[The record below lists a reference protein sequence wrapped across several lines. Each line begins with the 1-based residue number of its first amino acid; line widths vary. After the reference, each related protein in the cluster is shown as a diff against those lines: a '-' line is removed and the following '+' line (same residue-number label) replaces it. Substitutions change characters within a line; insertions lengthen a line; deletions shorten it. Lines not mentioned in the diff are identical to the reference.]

1 MLLLLLLL
9 AAAPRPAPELRP
21 DPAPHR
27 EARPEPREAEVTPP
41 STALAAARSARLLAL
56 LADGEPTVEEVQ
68 RAAAARVR
76 VDDGAM
82 DSWERRARA
91 AAWLP
96 RLSLEYRHDER
107 ATRVVGLNGNVESD
121 YVRLSPGDQ
130 VAVRAAWDLDR
141 LVFAPEELRAAATAA
156 QLVRRREEVV
166 ERATRLYF
174 ERRRLRLRLAL
185 SPPDGTLERAER
197 EIAVDAAGAEL
208 DALTGGLLSRGRAP

>member
-21 DPAPHR
+21 DPGPRR
-27 EARPEPREAEVTPP
+27 EAGADPRDAEATQP
-41 STALAAARSARLLAL
+41 STAVAAARSARLLAL

-82 DSWERRARA
+82 DSWERRARTS
-91 AAWLP
+91 AWLP

-107 ATRVVGLNGNVESD
+107 ATRVVGLSGNVESD
-121 YVRLSPGDQ
+121 YVRLNPGDQ

-185 SPPDGTLERAER
+185 SPPEGALERAER
-197 EIAVDAAGAEL
+197 EIAIDAAGAEL
-208 DALTGGLLSRGRAP
+208 DALTGGLLSRGRGP